1 MFERISDTRKSQAIV
16 EQILEYIADARL
28 RPGDRLPSESIMM
41 EMLGVGRSSIREAKQ
56 ILAAKHILEP
66 IPGKGT
72 FVREIGSEFLD
83 SSVVRMLL
91 ATETLE
97 EIYEVRRVLES
108 HIAALAAK
116 RATKDDLAKLESI
129 LALMESRVSRGAP
142 VYDLGLDFHMALA
155 SATRNRVLQKLFH
168 PLAELLHRHQEPV
181 YIAKSNPV
189 DEVNEHRELF
199 TAIQAQDSERAEKRM
214 LVHLTRVEE
223 ITQDQGRPESDSAV
237 TGEKLLKTPLGDGS
251 AK

>member
-1 MFERISDTRKSQAIV
+1 MFERISDTRKSQAVV
-16 EQILEYIADARL
+16 EQILEYIADSRL

-56 ILAAKHILEP
+56 ILEAKHILEP

-83 SSVVRMLL
+83 FSVVRMLL

-97 EIYEVRRVLES
+97 EIYEVRRVFES
-108 HIAALAAK
+108 HIAALAAE
-116 RATKDDLAKLESI
+116 RATPEDFAKLESI
-129 LALMESRVSRGAP
+129 LSLMEERVSRGAP

-168 PLAELLHRHQEPV
+168 PLAELLHRHQEPI
-181 YIAKSNPV
+181 YIARSSPA
-189 DEVNEHRELF
+189 DELNEHRELLA
-199 TAIQAQDSERAEKRM
+199 AIAARDSDRAEKRM
-214 LVHLTRVEE
+214 LIHLARVEE
-223 ITQDQGRPESDSAV
+223 ITQGQDDRGSDAAVPNEDVQDTPE
-237 TGEKLLKTPLGDGS
+237 GDGR